1 MTPIQLLL
9 IPAFAHVAWIM
20 MLGRR
25 VGRARFR
32 AVREGRARIEDIAL
46 DNTRWP
52 DDVRKLAN
60 NYDNQFQLPVL
71 FYAVLPLLI
80 VTQTVD
86 VTAVVLA
93 WAFVAARIVHS
104 LIHTGSNKVIRR
116 FYAFLASF
124 IAVAALWAW
133 FALRLYVTG

>member
-1 MTPIQLLL
+1 
-9 IPAFAHVAWIM
+9 
-20 MLGRR
+20 

-86 VTAVVLA
+86 VTAVMLA